1 MSRQI
6 FEQNIE
12 SLNDYNTY
20 VKDQNGYEA
29 AAAAF
34 AETEQPI
41 ETQQQPIIDKQPDV
55 PQIPKEGLFKRFVKD
70 VARGT
75 IGEGGRAI
83 VSGATKGINEM
94 LDIVDDTAQWL
105 NENIVELP
113 QTEKKFTLPQPTFG
127 VDKAES
133 PKSVTGNIIEDIT
146 QFLSGFGVAGRAMKG
161 FKAGTKT
168 EKLAKRTGQAAL
180 GDVLAFDE
188 QEERLSNIIQDVPA
202 LQNPVTEFLQT
213 DENDSVAEA
222 KFKQAIEGV
231 GLGLAGEGLGKA
243 IQVLRK
249 NKKVKQNIEA
259 ELEAVE
265 KVPETG
271 LQVEQLSMLGKAD
284 SEDFVFTKMQAAVK
298 ETEGLTAK
306 QIDELPLIK
315 KAQQAKNI
323 DDFLDSIPPKEETLS
338 GAMQHRPT
346 KTGATASNVTQ
357 DVSDM
362 GFPKDFYQNPH
373 YYEDMTDKSVKESFR
388 ELLKVKGD
396 PNAEVTIYRA
406 SPIKELRTGDWV
418 TLSKEYAK
426 DESLQEG
433 VEVYSFKARAKDI
446 QFAGDSINEFGYF
459 GHSTKERLR
468 LADIFNK
475 AKSEKA
481 APKFQTADDIQIN
494 FARINGPEDLK
505 QAMQAYANET
515 QLLPKVQ
522 DARRGVR
529 SNEVTLR
536 EAEDIDGFQTL
547 LERREGQPL
556 NAEQITA
563 ARNFYY
569 NTTNKLME
577 LAKKAASP
585 EATDVDQYAFRK
597 MVATHHAVQK
607 EVLGARAEAGRALQ
621 AWSIPATGTPTE
633 KLKGMEEILNIYGG
647 AEAGKDLAKKLA
659 SFADGQLDTT
669 QINYITQNSAYARTK
684 DALVEVWTAG
694 LLTNPTTHSKNILSN
709 TATTLMLG
717 FERYGQALLP
727 QSNVTIA
734 EANAYFKGLVES
746 QKLAFANAGKAF
758 KTGQVTIGMERVELP
773 RVRASSR
780 DILDLQGM
788 AKPLGY
794 ALDYYGRVVNT
805 SFKALAAGD
814 EYSKTVLYKAQLN
827 ALATREGITKGFK
840 GEELRNHIADSIS
853 SPSQLL
859 QQQAIDFADYATYTN
874 QLGKT
879 GQQIQRILSTNPSL
893 KFVVP
898 FFKTP
903 TNIFKFT
910 YERTPLA
917 LTLQKTRKDLA
928 AGGDRQAE
936 ALVKIGMG
944 SSLMALG
951 VDMSI
956 NGNITGAG
964 PSNPKTRAALKRT
977 GWQPNSIKIGDT
989 YYSYAGLEPFSTLFS
1004 FSTTMAEVLTNYE
1017 MYDIEAQDEVDK
1029 VTTASILA
1037 LTDATI
1043 NKTFLQGISNLMDAF
1058 SDPERK
1064 AESFVQRFLSSFVP
1078 AGVAAGE
1085 RAVNPEREY
1094 VTNITDAFKAR
1105 IPGFSEDLPKRRNV
1119 YGEVIQYRYPDEN
1132 ILDQTTSGVI
1142 SLFNPFYASKEKDSP
1157 LDEYLLK
1164 EGYSVSMPLKTQTF
1178 DGERINLRDYPES
1191 YSRMLEL
1198 RGQETKLIQYNY
1210 QNMKD
1215 ALTSLID
1222 RKLPQSF
1229 IFHSSFTDGEEKQD
1243 IINKIQRDYMKAAK
1257 EKLRE
1262 EYPIIDQLVLQA
1274 KLEKQNNEAL

>member
-6 FEQNIE
+6 SEQNIE
-12 SLNDYNTY
+12 SLNDYHTY
-20 VKDQNGYEA
+20 VKDQNAYEAA

-34 AETEQPI
+34 AEKEQPI
-41 ETQQQPIIDKQPDV
+41 ETQQQPIIDEQPDV

-83 VSGATKGINEM
+83 VSGSTKGINQM

-105 NENIVELP
+105 NENVVELP

-133 PKSVTGNIIEDIT
+133 PKSVTGNIIEDIME
-146 QFLSGFGVAGRAMKG
+146 FLTGFGVAGRAMKG

-168 EKLAKRTGQAAL
+168 KKLAKRTGQAAL

-213 DENDSVAEA
+213 DEDDSVAEA
-222 KFKQAIEGV
+222 KFKQAIEGI
-231 GLGLAGEGLGKA
+231 GLGLAGEGLGKV

-306 QIDELPLIK
+306 QIDELATK
-315 KAQQAKNI
+315 K
-323 DDFLDSIPPKEETLS
+323 
-338 GAMQHRPT
+338 PT
-346 KTGATASNVTQ
+346 N
-357 DVSDM
+357 
-362 GFPKDFYQNPH
+362 
-373 YYEDMTDKSVKESFR
+373 
-388 ELLKVKGD
+388 
-396 PNAEVTIYRA
+396 
-406 SPIKELRTGDWV
+406 
-418 TLSKEYAK
+418 
-426 DESLQEG
+426 
-433 VEVYSFKARAKDI
+433 
-446 QFAGDSINEFGYF
+446 
-459 GHSTKERLR
+459 
-468 LADIFNK
+468 
-475 AKSEKA
+475 
-481 APKFQTADDIQIN
+481 ADDIQIN

-505 QAMQAYANET
+505 QAMQAYANEM

-536 EAEDIDGFQTL
+536 AAEDIDGFQTL

-569 NTTNKLME
+569 NTSNKLME

-597 MVATHHAVQK
+597 IVALHHAVQK
-607 EVLGARAEAGRALQ
+607 ELLGARTEGGRSFQ
-621 AWSIPATGTPTE
+621 AWAIPITGTPTE
-633 KLKGMEEILNIYGG
+633 KLKGMEEILNIHGG
-647 AEAGKDLAKKLA
+647 PEAGKDLAKKLA
-659 SFADGQLDTT
+659 SFADGQLNTT
-669 QINYITQNSAYARTK
+669 QINYITQKSAYARTK
-684 DALVEVWTAG
+684 DALVEVWTG
-694 LLTNPTTHSKNILSN
+694 GMLTNATTHSKNLLSN

-727 QSNVTIA
+727 QSNVTVA

-758 KTGQVTIGMERVELP
+758 KTGQVTIGMEKVELP

-794 ALDYYGRVVNT
+794 ALDYYGRVVNIA
-805 SFKALAAGD
+805 FKALAAGD

-827 ALATREGITKGFK
+827 ALATTEGITKGLK
-840 GEELRNHIADSIS
+840 GEELRNHIANSIS

-859 QQQAIDFADYATYTN
+859 QQQAIDFADYATFTN

-879 GQQIQRILSTNPSL
+879 GQQIQRIISTNPSL

-977 GWQPNSIKIGDT
+977 GWQPNSVKIGDT

-1064 AESFVQRFLSSFVP
+1064 AESFAQRFLSSFVP
-1078 AGVAAGE
+1078 AGVAAVE

-1105 IPGFSEDLPKRRNV
+1105 IPGFSEDVPKRRNV

-1132 ILDQTTSGVI
+1132 ILDQTTSGI
-1142 SLFNPFYASKEKDSP
+1142 TSLFNPFYASKEKDSP

-1178 DGERINLRDYPES
+1178 DGEKINLRDYGEI

-1198 RGQETKLIQYNY
+1198 RGQEIELIQYNN

-1222 RKLPQSF
+1222 RTLPQSIAF
-1229 IFHSSFTDGEEKQD
+1229 YSSFTDGEEKQD
-1243 IINKIQRDYMKAAK
+1243 IINKIQRDYIKAAK